1 MKYRAILFLAQ
12 VLFGYTDH
20 MPPAGRARK
29 DSSPPDQHAAGVPDA
44 CEGADRTTAP
54 PKPCEKADRMTTVGM
69 ILESAVGLRR
79 ALEPSLACLCGSGAP
94 WFEVL
99 IRLSRSPGNRL
110 RMADL
115 AEQTML
121 TPSGLTRA
129 IDRLCELGLVERQA
143 CSADRR
149 GSYATLTDAGREMM
163 DNAIPRHT
171 AMLDGLLEGVF
182 APGEEHALTGAL
194 RKLRDHVNPGAAH
207 VPAPGAE
214 PIASGGDID

>member
-1 MKYRAILFLAQ
+1 MA
-12 VLFGYTDH
+12 T
-20 MPPAGRARK
+20 AGRARE
-29 DSSPPDQHAAGVPDA
+29 DSPPPEDHVADVQDA
-44 CEGADRTTAP
+44 RDGAEPMTTAQV
-54 PKPCEKADRMTTVGM
+54 CDGSDRMTTVGM

-79 ALEPSLACLCGSGAP
+79 ALEPSLACLCGPGAP

-129 IDRLCELGLVERQA
+129 IDRLSELGLVERQA
-143 CSADRR
+143 CPADRR
-149 GSYATLTDAGREMM
+149 GSFAALTDAGREMM
-163 DNAIPRHT
+163 ESAVPRHI
-171 AMLDGLLEGVF
+171 AMLDELFEGVF
-182 APGEEHALTGAL
+182 APGEEHALAQTL

-207 VPAPGAE
+207 VPAPPAE
-214 PIASGGDID
+214 PLASPVDSN

>member
-1 MKYRAILFLAQ
+1 
-12 VLFGYTDH
+12 
-20 MPPAGRARK
+20 
-29 DSSPPDQHAAGVPDA
+29 
-44 CEGADRTTAP
+44 
-54 PKPCEKADRMTTVGM
+54 MTMVGM

-79 ALEPSLACLCGSGAP
+79 ALEPSLACLAGPGAP

-129 IDRLCELGLVERQA
+129 IDRLSDLGLVERQA

-149 GSYATLTDAGREMM
+149 GSYASLTEAGRQMM
-163 DNAIPRHT
+163 GNAIPRHV
-171 AMLDGLLEGVF
+171 AMLDELLDGLF
-182 APGEEHALTGAL
+182 APGEEHALTEAL
-194 RKLRDHVNPGAAH
+194 RKVRDHVNPGAAH
-207 VPAPGAE
+207 VPTPGAE
-214 PIASGGDID
+214 PLASTVDSD